1 MFNSKHGSGGGGANG
16 LLSTNGAGG
25 STASSTSPSSTSSS
39 SSTNEDQTLKDCEDY
54 VGKHNIKDLL
64 KDCIVQL
71 CLKKPEHPI
80 TFLKHHFE
88 KLEKVLYYIIY
99 ILMTFINVLK
109 MTGLYSIKVML
120 CYLEKRSV
128 RTGLCNV
135 MSSSDQ

>member
-1 MFNSKHGSGGGGANG
+1 MDTNMFNSKHGSGGGANG

-88 KLEKVLYYIIY
+88 KLEKVLYYKLVNKNLIIDFFKRFKNCRP
-99 ILMTFINVLK
+99 L
-109 MTGLYSIKVML
+109 LYKSCFLI
-120 CYLEKRSV
+120 
-128 RTGLCNV
+128 
-135 MSSSDQ
+135 